1 MHKDFKKKHQ
11 GELYVM
17 KLRER
22 SIFHRNETT
31 DCGAL
36 HSKVKEG
43 GTKRKTRLT
52 FRKTLF
58 RDGAQRSGNDNQ
70 IKRR

>member
-1 MHKDFKKKHQ
+1 MHKDFKKKRQ

-22 SIFHRNETT
+22 GIFHRNETT

-52 FRKTLF
+52 FRKTV
-58 RDGAQRSGNDNQ
+58 
-70 IKRR
+70 